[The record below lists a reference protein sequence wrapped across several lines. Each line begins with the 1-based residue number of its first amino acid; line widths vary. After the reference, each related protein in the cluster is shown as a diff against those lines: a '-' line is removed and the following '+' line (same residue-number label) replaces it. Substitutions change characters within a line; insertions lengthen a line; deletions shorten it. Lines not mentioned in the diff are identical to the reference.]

1 MFYLQFNV
9 ITYFMLGPSR
19 LFYKI
24 LVEYGLNYAYGE
36 TESNV
41 QYGCLWGGEKGI
53 VTFIS

>member
-9 ITYFMLGPSR
+9 ITYFTLGPSR
-19 LFYKI
+19 LFYKM

-41 QYGCLWGGEKGI
+41 HYGLTGGEGAKRG
-53 VTFIS
+53 